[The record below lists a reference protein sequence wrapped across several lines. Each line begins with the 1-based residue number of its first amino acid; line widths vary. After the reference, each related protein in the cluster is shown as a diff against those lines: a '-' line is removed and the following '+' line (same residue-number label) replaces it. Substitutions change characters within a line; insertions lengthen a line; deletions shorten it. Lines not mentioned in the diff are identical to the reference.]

1 MYPKLIK
8 SVRDLPAEEVMQ
20 PGTPACAGCPAT
32 LGLRLALKVLGPDT
46 VIVNP
51 AGCMTLLVVYPY
63 TPLNCGWMHLA
74 FENAG
79 AGASG
84 IKNALT
90 ALGKGDTNVIAF
102 AGDGGTYDIGLQSL
116 SAAIDRGEKITY
128 ICYDNEAYGN
138 TGFQKSGAT
147 PYGSHT
153 TTTPPGAAIPQGHQG
168 RKKDM
173 YEIIKAHNI
182 DYVATASIAHPFD
195 YMQKVYKAAQ
205 NNKTGGSSFILL
217 FAPCPTGWGFDAA
230 HTIELGRLAVQSGT
244 WVLKE
249 FDHGVERVT
258 MNVQN
263 RTPVEKYLEK
273 QGRFGH
279 LFKPAKQQDVLDKIQ
294 KGVDDHWEKL
304 KARGLLG

>member
-1 MYPKLIK
+1 MYPKLIR
-8 SVRDLPAEEVMQ
+8 SVKDIPAEEVMQ

-116 SAAIDRGEKITY
+116 SASIDRGEKITY

-153 TTTPPGAAIPQGHQG
+153 TTTPPGAAAPQGYQG
-168 RKKDM
+168 RKKDI

-205 NNKTGGSSFILL
+205 VNKTGSAFILL

-230 HTIELGRLAVQSGT
+230 HTIELGRLAVQSGM

-249 FDHGVERVT
+249 CDHNGVEKV
-258 MNVQN
+258 MNVPN
-263 RTPVEKYLEK
+263 RIPVEKYLEK
-273 QGRFGH
+273 QGRFAH
-279 LFKPAKQQDVLDKIQ
+279 LFKPVRQQAALERIQ
-294 KGVDDHWEKL
+294 KDVDHHWEKL